1 MGFENAPKMS
11 RPSETEVSGTRP
23 GVDPARPAARYRGAG
38 AWALGIG
45 IPAFCFWYIAPVVIV
60 IGVIGIVQGARTGD
74 KRDRGFRDRRAD
86 PGPARAAAGGDA
98 SAHECGRD
106 AVSGAASRRVARS
119 NRARLFWVAVLT
131 RARGR
136 R

>member
-23 GVDPARPAARYRGAG
+23 GVDPARPAAKFRGAG
-38 AWALGIG
+38 AWALGLG

-74 KRDRGFRDRRAD
+74 KRDRGFAIAGLTLALLGLLLAGMRLLTSV
-86 PGPARAAAGGDA
+86 AAT
-98 SAHECGRD
+98 
-106 AVSGAASRRVARS
+106 
-119 NRARLFWVAVLT
+119 L
-131 RARGR
+131 
-136 R
+136 